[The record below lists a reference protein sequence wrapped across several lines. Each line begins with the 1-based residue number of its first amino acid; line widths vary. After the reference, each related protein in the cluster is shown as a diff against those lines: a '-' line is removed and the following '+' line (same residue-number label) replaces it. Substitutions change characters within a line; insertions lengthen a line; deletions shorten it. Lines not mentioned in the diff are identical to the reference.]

1 MPWPVAWR
9 LCFESLRA
17 YRARQALAVLAI
29 ALGVA
34 MGLAI
39 EIVNRSALEEFRRAL
54 ASINGNADASLR
66 SASGHLD
73 ARIFAKVANDPRV
86 REAAPILH
94 LPVTITGLAT
104 GRAGDATASIEIWGI
119 DLFRAAQVNPG
130 LLPDFAALERPDRW
144 FGGDVVYASAGLA
157 LRLQTM
163 LAATQAGGGSQEDR
177 ASREDRASGEDR
189 ASREDRASQDGGVAL
204 RGALPPE
211 SDPRALALRT
221 LGRSFGMTLGG
232 SLAQATAGRDLLVT
246 DIASL
251 QEASGLHHAVSRI
264 DIRWKEPERSGNGAE
279 LLAELAQ
286 DRQATSLLLVRPDD
300 EAERMS
306 NLSRAYRV
314 NLGILALV
322 ALLTGVF
329 IVQSNMQLLASRQ
342 LPSLAILGV
351 LGASRHQIQALM
363 RLQALALGL
372 TGALLGAVLGIALAW
387 ILLARTGGDLGS
399 GLIRSSGASV
409 RADASL
415 LFTALFH
422 GALGVGVAWLGAL
435 APVRAMGRLSPIA
448 ALKGALPAPRASA
461 ASLAWLAA
469 ALLGMGAAGLV
480 VAPLGHLPIGAYAA
494 LALWLCAGLLVMPLL
509 IQRLAQGWS
518 RRGALNWLTRQRA
531 LAAPLSLSF
540 SMTGIVASVSL
551 CVAVTLMI
559 GSFRDAVSAWLDHVL
574 PADVYARILK
584 GETPMDQAT
593 QQSLAALPGLRRTEF
608 QQVLEVTL
616 ATDRPPVLLIV
627 RELDPATAQS
637 RLPVTGA
644 LLPPHP
650 EMPSVWVSE
659 AMVDLYGWAIGS
671 AQQLPLPGVVA
682 GDSTPQQLPRP
693 DVVGA
698 DSTTPAS
705 IRVFVAGVWRDY
717 ARQSGSIVIE
727 RRQWLASSGRA
738 QLFATDVGWTLEPA
752 RQGVDASPEQQV
764 SKLVNAIDPAIAS
777 TLEIRTAQDIRQLS
791 MRIFDRSFTVTYAL
805 QAVALL
811 IGLLGVTGTLA
822 SQSTTRLRE
831 FAVLRHLGL
840 SRMACV
846 RLLLLET
853 GVVLA
858 VALGWGMLLGLA
870 LAWILIDWVNPQ
882 SFHWS
887 MDMKPPGG
895 AIALGLVAV
904 WLAGMLSG
912 ALVIRTLMQ
921 QPMLRNVK
929 EDW

>member
-94 LPVTITGLAT
+94 LPVTISGLAT
-104 GRAGDATASIEIWGI
+104 NRAGEASTSIEIWGI

-144 FGGDVVYASAGLA
+144 FGGDLVYASPGLE
-157 LRLQTM
+157 LRLQAM
-163 LAATQAGGGSQEDR
+163 LAATRAG
-177 ASREDRASGEDR
+177 SG
-189 ASREDRASQDGGVAL
+189 SREDRASQAVGATQ
-204 RGALPPE
+204 RGSLLPEP
-211 SDPRALALRT
+211 DPRALALRT
-221 LGRSFGMTLGG
+221 LGRSFELVLGG
-232 SLAQATAGRDLLVT
+232 SLAQAAGRDLLVT

-286 DRQATSLLLVRPDD
+286 DWQATSLLLVRPDD

-435 APVRAMGRLSPIA
+435 GPVRAMGRLSPIA

-494 LALWLCAGLLVMPLL
+494 LALWLCAGLLAMPLL

-518 RRGALNWLTRQRA
+518 RRGALTWLTRQRA

-574 PADVYARILK
+574 PADVYARVLK
-584 GETPMDQAT
+584 GEAPMDQAT
-593 QQSLAALPGLRRTEF
+593 QQSLAALPGVRRTEF

-616 ATDRPPVLLIV
+616 KPERPPVLLIV
-627 RELDPATAQS
+627 RELDTATAQS

-659 AMVDLYGWAIGS
+659 AMVDLYGWTTGS
-671 AQQLPLPGVVA
+671 TQQLPLPGIVDN
-682 GDSTPQQLPRP
+682 DSTRP
-693 DVVGA
+693 VPLG
-698 DSTTPAS
+698 
-705 IRVFVAGVWRDY
+705 VFVAGVWRDY

-727 RRQWLASSGRA
+727 RRQWLASSGRS
-738 QLFATDVGWTLEPA
+738 QLIATDVGWTLEPLT
-752 RQGVDASPEQQV
+752 RGVNASPEQQV
-764 SKLVNAIDPAIAS
+764 SILVNAIDPAIAS

-822 SQSTTRLRE
+822 SQSTTRLKE

-840 SRMACV
+840 SRVACV

-895 AIALGLVAV
+895 QIALGLGLV
-904 WLAGMLSG
+904 WLAGLLSSAMLVG
-912 ALVIRTLMQ
+912 TMMRQA
-921 QPMLRNVK
+921 MLRQIK

>member
-1 MPWPVAWR
+1 
-9 LCFESLRA
+9 
-17 YRARQALAVLAI
+17 
-29 ALGVA
+29 
-34 MGLAI
+34 
-39 EIVNRSALEEFRRAL
+39 
-54 ASINGNADASLR
+54 
-66 SASGHLD
+66 
-73 ARIFAKVANDPRV
+73 
-86 REAAPILH
+86 
-94 LPVTITGLAT
+94 
-104 GRAGDATASIEIWGI
+104 
-119 DLFRAAQVNPG
+119 
-130 LLPDFAALERPDRW
+130 
-144 FGGDVVYASAGLA
+144 
-157 LRLQTM
+157 
-163 LAATQAGGGSQEDR
+163 
-177 ASREDRASGEDR
+177 
-189 ASREDRASQDGGVAL
+189 
-204 RGALPPE
+204 
-211 SDPRALALRT
+211 
-221 LGRSFGMTLGG
+221 
-232 SLAQATAGRDLLVT
+232 
-246 DIASL
+246 
-251 QEASGLHHAVSRI
+251 
-264 DIRWKEPERSGNGAE
+264 
-279 LLAELAQ
+279 
-286 DRQATSLLLVRPDD
+286 
-300 EAERMS
+300 
-306 NLSRAYRV
+306 
-314 NLGILALV
+314 
-322 ALLTGVF
+322 
-329 IVQSNMQLLASRQ
+329 
-342 LPSLAILGV
+342 
-351 LGASRHQIQALM
+351 
-363 RLQALALGL
+363 
-372 TGALLGAVLGIALAW
+372 
-387 ILLARTGGDLGS
+387 
-399 GLIRSSGASV
+399 
-409 RADASL
+409 
-415 LFTALFH
+415 
-422 GALGVGVAWLGAL
+422 
-435 APVRAMGRLSPIA
+435 
-448 ALKGALPAPRASA
+448 
-461 ASLAWLAA
+461 
-469 ALLGMGAAGLV
+469 
-480 VAPLGHLPIGAYAA
+480 
-494 LALWLCAGLLVMPLL
+494 
-509 IQRLAQGWS
+509 
-518 RRGALNWLTRQRA
+518 
-531 LAAPLSLSF
+531 
-540 SMTGIVASVSL
+540 
-551 CVAVTLMI
+551 LMI

-574 PADVYARILK
+574 PADVYARVLK

-682 GDSTPQQLPRP
+682 GDSTPQQLPPP

-904 WLAGMLSG
+904 WIAGMLSG